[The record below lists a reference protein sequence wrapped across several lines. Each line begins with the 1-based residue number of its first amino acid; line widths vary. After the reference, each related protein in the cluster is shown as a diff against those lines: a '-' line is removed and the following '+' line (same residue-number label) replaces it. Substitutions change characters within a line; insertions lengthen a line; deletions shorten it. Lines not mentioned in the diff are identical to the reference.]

1 MLRPLMTSLQT
12 PEVSHRMLPRESLL
26 RNVEHREAM
35 ARVLD
40 LAERALRTWTVEQSK
55 FLSPAEVGE
64 ILPRLQPLTEL
75 EAVAWGGYPQAERQR
90 LALSRPSLV
99 ISSDPSDPFAIA
111 REYVEL
117 TALDIRGNFLFDTAT
132 HRDFLGAILG
142 TGLVRDNIGDILVLG
157 EQGAQVLVVPEL
169 VEHLQF
175 SLTHV
180 RSVPVKVRP
189 IGLEQ
194 LKVRPPRQ
202 KAITTVE
209 ASLRLDAIASAGF
222 STSRSRMAELIQ
234 SGDVKVNWRPIL
246 QSSRSVQPQ
255 DLISIRGRGRVEV
268 GDINQTKKGRY
279 RVELTRF
286 L

>member
-1 MLRPLMTSLQT
+1 
-12 PEVSHRMLPRESLL
+12 MLPRADLL
-26 RNVEHREAM
+26 RSVEHRETL

-40 LAERALRTWTVEQSK
+40 LADRALRTWTVERSN
-55 FLSPAEVGE
+55 FISPAEVGE
-64 ILPRLQPLTEL
+64 ILPRLKPLTEL
-75 EAVAWGGYPQAERQR
+75 EVVAWGGYPQAERQR
-90 LALSRPSLV
+90 LALARPSLL
-99 ISSDPSDPFAIA
+99 IPENLDDPFSLAK
-111 REYVEL
+111 EYVEL
-117 TALDIRGNFLFDTAT
+117 AALDIRGNFLFDTAT

-142 TGLVRDNIGDILVLG
+142 TGLVRDKIGDILVLG

-169 VEHLQF
+169 VEHLQM
-175 SLTHV
+175 SLTQV
-180 RSVPVKVRP
+180 RSVPVKVRQ
-189 IGLEQ
+189 IGLDE
-194 LKVRPPRQ
+194 LKVRPPRT

-222 STSRSRMAELIQ
+222 STSRSRMAEWIQ
-234 SGDVKVNWRPIL
+234 SGDVKVNWRTIS